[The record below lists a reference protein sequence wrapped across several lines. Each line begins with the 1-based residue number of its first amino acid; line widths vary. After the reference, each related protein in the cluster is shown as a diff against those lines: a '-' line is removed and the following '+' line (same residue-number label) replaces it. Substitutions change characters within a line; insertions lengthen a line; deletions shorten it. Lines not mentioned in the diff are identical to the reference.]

1 MMNKK
6 LILISALLFSFNG
19 WANEDKVIR
28 LSCKCVRVEDTG
40 SSRLPCIVSKTISSV
55 IIDRKHGV
63 MIFDGEE
70 SNMDWDDEYYYGQPY
85 TFGFSDKTRWGV
97 KLNRTTLWLSK
108 RNKNIRYK
116 PNGYSCKVVEGI

>member
-1 MMNKK
+1 MKK
-6 LILISALLFSFNG
+6 LILISALLLVASNG
-19 WANEDKVIR
+19 WAEDKVIR

-40 SSRLPCIVSKTISSV
+40 THRRPCIVNKTVSSV

-63 MIFDGEE
+63 MIFDGKE

-85 TFGFSDKTRWGV
+85 TFGFSNKTRWGV

-108 RNKNIRYK
+108 KNKSIKYK